1 MLNTRQL
8 HYVITVANEKSIS
21 LAAKKLLISQPSL
34 SQYIQ
39 KLEKELGVE
48 LFERTNP
55 LRLTYAGEIFLR
67 SAKKMLNTE
76 EEMNRI
82 LKDISEERSGRI
94 IVGTGYYNS
103 TVFLPQ
109 VLEVYFKDYP
119 DVEIEVV
126 EKIEPQ
132 LRELARNGE
141 VDLVIATEQAED
153 MDFQVIPLAQ
163 EEFLLA
169 VPKKIAEKV
178 MGDEVKENLSCIDVT
193 MFSEEPYIILGTQV
207 YINRL
212 LEKICQNNGFTPKKT
227 LTCTS
232 LNAAYA
238 MTKAGVGLTVVPY
251 STYRYDRSE
260 NVVYYKIENNNVV
273 RGLNMYYKKDR
284 YLTKIMKRFI
294 HVCREL
300 ADDSFGGDSAKNG

>member
-8 HYVITVANEKSIS
+8 HYIITVANEKSIS

-34 SQYIQ
+34 SQYIR

-55 LRLTYAGEIFLR
+55 LRLTYAGEVFLR

-82 LKDISEERSGRI
+82 LKDISEEKSGRI

-109 VLEVYFKDYP
+109 VIEAYFKEYP
-119 DVEIEVV
+119 DVKIEVV
-126 EKIEPQ
+126 ERIEPK

-141 VDLVIATEQAED
+141 VDLVIATEHVEEL
-153 MDFQVIPLAQ
+153 DFQEIPLAQ

-169 VPKKIAEKV
+169 VPKEIGKRAMAGELEK
-178 MGDEVKENLSCIDVT
+178 DLSYVDITQFCD
-193 MFSEEPYIILGTQV
+193 EPYIILGTQV

-212 LEKICQNNGFTPKKT
+212 FDEICRSSGFTPKNA

-238 MTKAGVGLTVVPY
+238 MAKAGVGITIVPY
-251 STYRYDRSE
+251 NAYRYDRSE
-260 NVVYYKIENNNVV
+260 NIVYYKIENNNVV

-284 YLTKIMKRFI
+284 YLTKTMKRFI
-294 HVCREL
+294 KICREL
-300 ADDSFGGDSAKNG
+300 AEENF

>member
-8 HYVITVANEKSIS
+8 HYVITVANERSIS
-21 LAAKKLLISQPSL
+21 LAAKKLMISQPSL

-48 LFERTNP
+48 LFERVNP
-55 LRLTYAGEIFLR
+55 LRLTYAGEIFLQ

-82 LKDISEERSGRI
+82 LKDISEEKAGRI

-109 VLEVYFKDYP
+109 IIERYLRKYP
-119 DVEIEVV
+119 NVKIEVV
-126 EKIEPQ
+126 EKIEPI
-132 LRELARNGE
+132 LREMARNGE
-141 VDLVIATEQAED
+141 VDIVIATEQVED
-153 MDFQVIPLAQ
+153 IDFQVIPLAQ

-169 VPKKIAEKV
+169 VPKEMAKRALNGKMKAE
-178 MGDEVKENLSCIDVT
+178 LSEIDVT
-193 MFSEEPYIILGTQV
+193 AFQEEPYIILDTQV
-207 YINRL
+207 YIRRL
-212 LEKICQNNGFTPKKT
+212 FEEVCRNSRFVPRNIIS
-227 LTCTS
+227 CTS

-238 MTKAGVGLTVVPY
+238 MTKAGGGITIVPY

-260 NVVYYKIENNNVV
+260 NVIYYKIENSSVV

-284 YLTKIMKRFI
+284 YLTKTMKRFI
-294 HVCREL
+294 RMCKEL
-300 ADDSFGGDSAKNG
+300 AEDNF